1 MLKLP
6 SVKFLLTRKFEYLRN
21 KCGLAPVD
29 AVRIILCILSP
40 LIGCFLPECRS
51 AGSSGLAWLLSI
63 PAADC
68 IRKLKMGRASGY
80 SAAFDGSLSLRIPSE
95 EESGSRPTHPVHV
108 SMR

>member
-1 MLKLP
+1 MRFVAIDRL
-6 SVKFLLTRKFEYLRN
+6 F
-21 KCGLAPVD
+21 
-29 AVRIILCILSP
+29 
-40 LIGCFLPECRS
+40 
-51 AGSSGLAWLLSI
+51 SSGMSFRRIERIGVAFFSI